1 MTAHVD
7 TGEPLPRALFDKML
21 AAKNFQ
27 SGMQTLRQIEFALFD
42 MLPAHRARSRR
53 RTACPAGRGAAEVAV
68 VQPPEYN
75 RFPTP
80 SPHLRRRLRGG
91 LLQLQV
97 GRSAVGRCLRRFRG
111 NELQQIASR
120 YPVTL
125 YTGDNC
131 GPCASGR
138 NLLTARGIPF
148 TERTVTTPEDAAAL
162 QRMSGDTSLPFITI
176 GGQQIKGY
184 ADTEWTQFLDAAGY
198 PKTSQLPPG
207 YRASAPTPF
216 VAVQRPVSAAPG
228 AAAATTGGTSGES
241 TGETFNT
248 RPRPAATPT
257 PVPNTNPANIRF

>member
-1 MTAHVD
+1 MNRKTLAVL
-7 TGEPLPRALFDKML
+7 TGSML
-21 AAKNFQ
+21 IGLGSPAVQA
-27 SGMQTLRQIEFALFD
+27 QTLY
-42 MLPAHRARSRR
+42 RSVGPDGKVTFSDTPPPPSVNAEIAGS
-53 RTACPAGRGAAEVAV
+53 TATG
-68 VQPPEYN
+68 
-75 RFPTP
+75 
-80 SPHLRRRLRGG
+80 
-91 LLQLQV
+91 
-97 GRSAVGRCLRRFRG
+97 SAVIVGSTLPY
-111 NELQQIASR
+111 ELQQIASR

-207 YRASAPTPF
+207 YRAAAPAPF
-216 VAVQRPVSAAPG
+216 VAAQRPALPAPG
-228 AAAATTGGTSGES
+228 AAAAATGGASGEP
-241 TGETFNT
+241 TVETFNT

-257 PVPNTNPANIRF
+257 PGPNTNPANIRF

>member
-1 MTAHVD
+1 MPLLRKQRAPTAPESVE
-7 TGEPLPRALFDKML
+7 TGRKY
-21 AAKNFQ
+21 
-27 SGMQTLRQIEFALFD
+27 RQAILEAGGSR
-42 MLPAHRARSRR
+42 PAMESFKA
-53 RTACPAGRGAAEVAV
+53 
-68 VQPPEYN
+68 
-75 RFPTP
+75 
-80 SPHLRRRLRGG
+80 
-91 LLQLQV
+91 
-97 GRSAVGRCLRRFRG
+97 FRG
-111 NELQQIASR
+111 RE
-120 YPVTL
+120 PTL
-125 YTGDNC
+125 DACCATRAWHNC

>member
-1 MTAHVD
+1 MKNIPVN
-7 TGEPLPRALFDKML
+7 LL
-21 AAKNFQ
+21 AAGLLLIVSAGAVQ
-27 SGMQTLRQIEFALFD
+27 AQTLYRNVGPDGRVTFSD
-42 MLPAHRARSRR
+42 VPP
-53 RTACPAGRGAAEVAV
+53 PAGAATAAGVGSGAAPASAGVAL
-68 VQPPEYN
+68 PYD
-75 RFPTP
+75 
-80 SPHLRRRLRGG
+80 
-91 LLQLQV
+91 
-97 GRSAVGRCLRRFRG
+97 
-111 NELQQIASR
+111 LQQVVNR

-125 YTGDNC
+125 YTGDAC
-131 GPCASGR
+131 GPCGSGR
-138 NLLTARGIPF
+138 ILLTARGIPF

>member
-1 MTAHVD
+1 M
-7 TGEPLPRALFDKML
+7 
-21 AAKNFQ
+21 AKGVAS
-27 SGMQTLRQIEFALFD
+27 SG
-42 MLPAHRARSRR
+42 
-53 RTACPAGRGAAEVAV
+53 GAA
-68 VQPPEYN
+68 
-75 RFPTP
+75 
-80 SPHLRRRLRGG
+80 SPG
-91 LLQLQV
+91 
-97 GRSAVGRCLRRFRG
+97 SALPY
-111 NELQQIASR
+111 ELQQIASR

>member
-1 MTAHVD
+1 MNRKTLAVL
-7 TGEPLPRALFDKML
+7 TGSML
-21 AAKNFQ
+21 IGLGSPAVQ
-27 SGMQTLRQIEFALFD
+27 GQTLY
-42 MLPAHRARSRR
+42 RSVGPDGKVTFSDTPPPPSVNAEIAGS
-53 RTACPAGRGAAEVAV
+53 TATG
-68 VQPPEYN
+68 
-75 RFPTP
+75 
-80 SPHLRRRLRGG
+80 
-91 LLQLQV
+91 
-97 GRSAVGRCLRRFRG
+97 SAVIVGSTLPY
-111 NELQQIASR
+111 ELQQIASR

>member
-1 MTAHVD
+1 MNRKTLAVL
-7 TGEPLPRALFDKML
+7 TGCML
-21 AAKNFQ
+21 IGLGSPAVQA
-27 SGMQTLRQIEFALFD
+27 QTLY
-42 MLPAHRARSRR
+42 RSVGPDGKVTFSDTPPPPSVNAEIAGS
-53 RTACPAGRGAAEVAV
+53 TATG
-68 VQPPEYN
+68 
-75 RFPTP
+75 
-80 SPHLRRRLRGG
+80 
-91 LLQLQV
+91 
-97 GRSAVGRCLRRFRG
+97 SAVIVGSTLPY
-111 NELQQIASR
+111 ELQQIASR

-216 VAVQRPVSAAPG
+216 VAVQRPVPAAPG

>member
-1 MTAHVD
+1 MEAVMNRKTLAVL
-7 TGEPLPRALFDKML
+7 TGSML
-21 AAKNFQ
+21 IGLGSPAVQA
-27 SGMQTLRQIEFALFD
+27 QTLY
-42 MLPAHRARSRR
+42 RSVGPDGKVTFSDTPPPPSVNAEIAGS
-53 RTACPAGRGAAEVAV
+53 TATG
-68 VQPPEYN
+68 
-75 RFPTP
+75 
-80 SPHLRRRLRGG
+80 
-91 LLQLQV
+91 
-97 GRSAVGRCLRRFRG
+97 SAVIVGSTLPY
-111 NELQQIASR
+111 ELQQIASR

-216 VAVQRPVSAAPG
+216 VAAQRPASPAPG
-228 AAAATTGGTSGES
+228 AAAATTGGASGEP
-241 TGETFNT
+241 TVETFNT

-257 PVPNTNPANIRF
+257 PGPNTNPSNIRF

>member
-1 MTAHVD
+1 MNRKTLAVL
-7 TGEPLPRALFDKML
+7 TGSML
-21 AAKNFQ
+21 IGLGSPAVQA
-27 SGMQTLRQIEFALFD
+27 QTLY
-42 MLPAHRARSRR
+42 RSVGPDGKVTFSDTPPPPSVNAEIAGS
-53 RTACPAGRGAAEVAV
+53 TATG
-68 VQPPEYN
+68 
-75 RFPTP
+75 
-80 SPHLRRRLRGG
+80 
-91 LLQLQV
+91 
-97 GRSAVGRCLRRFRG
+97 SAVIVGSTLPY
-111 NELQQIASR
+111 ELQQIASR

-162 QRMSGDTSLPFITI
+162 QRMSGDTSLPFMTI
-176 GGQQIKGY
+176 GAQQIKGY
-184 ADTEWTQFLDAAGY
+184 SDTEWTQFLDAAGY

-207 YRASAPTPF
+207 YRATAPTPF
-216 VAVQRPVSAAPG
+216 VAARRPAAPAPG

>member
-1 MTAHVD
+1 M
-7 TGEPLPRALFDKML
+7 
-21 AAKNFQ
+21 
-27 SGMQTLRQIEFALFD
+27 
-42 MLPAHRARSRR
+42 
-53 RTACPAGRGAAEVAV
+53 
-68 VQPPEYN
+68 
-75 RFPTP
+75 
-80 SPHLRRRLRGG
+80 
-91 LLQLQV
+91 
-97 GRSAVGRCLRRFRG
+97 
-111 NELQQIASR
+111 QQIASR

-138 NLLTARGIPF
+138 NLLNARGIPF
-148 TERTVTTPEDAAAL
+148 AERTVNTPDDVAAL
-162 QRMSGDTSLPFITI
+162 QRMSGDISLPFMTI
-176 GGQQIKGY
+176 GAQQIKGY
-184 ADTEWTQFLDAAGY
+184 SDTEWTQFLDAAGY

-241 TGETFNT
+241 TGDTFNT